1 MSTTVTTST
10 TTVTTTAIKPET
22 ARKQGLQLKDI
33 TEFVNSVSGL
43 LTALGAIFTSVL
55 CWCSIKCYRNGGEC
69 KRAWWCPKSLKEY
82 RRRQHTVRVA
92 TIDLSPDN

>member
-1 MSTTVTTST
+1 MSTTVTTSIT
-10 TTVTTTAIKPET
+10 IVTTTTIKPET

-82 RRRQHTVRVA
+82 RRRQHTVR
-92 TIDLSPDN
+92 